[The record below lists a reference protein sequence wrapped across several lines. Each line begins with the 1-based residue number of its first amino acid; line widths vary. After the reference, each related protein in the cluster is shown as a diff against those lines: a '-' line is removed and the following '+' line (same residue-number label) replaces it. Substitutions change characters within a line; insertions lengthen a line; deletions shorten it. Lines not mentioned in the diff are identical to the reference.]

1 MWLNYKILLFQQFV
15 AMVVFYLS
23 SNLSYRHGSH
33 GIYVLSYLHGH
44 LRWYWQIWDRTGKKR
59 DVQIWLVCVRHGKFV
74 ISHSYSAWVSVASAP
89 SQVTYNYQP
98 GIEDQVVDFVY
109 FMFYGSLGKSLQVDS
124 HFEVLTN
131 RLTLISSYLFPLSHL
146 LLKTKTN
153 VYLRRRFQQWKKKHT
168 RELRRL
174 KAYEVM
180 YLFWVA
186 VNIPAYFA

>member
-89 SQVTYNYQP
+89 SQSHIITN
-98 GIEDQVVDFVY
+98 QVLRIKLLILFTLCFMAHLVKVY
-109 FMFYGSLGKSLQVDS
+109 RWTVILKSWLIVSLWSVLICFLCHTFCWKQKQMYTSGEGFNSGKKNTQG
-124 HFEVLTN
+124 N
-131 RLTLISSYLFPLSHL
+131 
-146 LLKTKTN
+146 
-153 VYLRRRFQQWKKKHT
+153 
-168 RELRRL
+168 
-174 KAYEVM
+174 
-180 YLFWVA
+180 
-186 VNIPAYFA
+186 